1 MQHHTWLVSCF
12 MHVASEVILE
22 LPCGQQQTIVKACQ
36 FKGQKTECREKSRA
50 CWNCPRLGGKRN
62 DNTKRRGKNG
72 KESLIMR
79 QWSIRRSR
87 VKTIIFA
94 RK

>member
-50 CWNCPRLGGKRN
+50 CWNCPRLVVRETTTQRGGEEWERKF
-62 DNTKRRGKNG
+62 DNEAVVH
-72 KESLIMR
+72 KE
-79 QWSIRRSR
+79 
-87 VKTIIFA
+87 V
-94 RK
+94 